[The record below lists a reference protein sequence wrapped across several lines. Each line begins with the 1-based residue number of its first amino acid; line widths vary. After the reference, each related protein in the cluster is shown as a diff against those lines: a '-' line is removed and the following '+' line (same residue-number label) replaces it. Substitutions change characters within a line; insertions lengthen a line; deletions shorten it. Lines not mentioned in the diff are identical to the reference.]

1 MVHIKKIKLKR
12 KNKNQNYYPFNIIV
26 SFIIIY
32 LAAAVGW
39 IFYRCIPPVVLSV
52 LEMSD
57 QRRVVHLRELQ
68 TKLVAKW
75 GEEVIE
81 GSDVKTAVLPGRKN
95 IIPPPPAASAAAA
108 SGSGD
113 AKTPLS

>member
-1 MVHIKKIKLKR
+1 LDGAIDLFLGHI
-12 KNKNQNYYPFNIIV
+12 
-26 SFIIIY
+26 SFLVIY

-57 QRRVVHLRELQ
+57 QRRVIHLRELQ

-75 GEEVIE
+75 GEEVID
-81 GSDVKTAVLPGRKN
+81 GGDVKTAAALGKKSMPFQPASEATSDPG
-95 IIPPPPAASAAAA
+95 
-108 SGSGD
+108 D
-113 AKTPLS
+113 VKTPLS